1 MVTKDVP
8 ISPRFTPYDFLSR
21 CKFSTLTTRQ
31 PMVEFYLLTFPR
43 FPLRKK
49 KHKSYFG
56 KNRTHDFRTSRCADN
71 LLDHSGDEL
80 SGVLRLPPWF
90 AAEGYTYSSTAVV
103 LQYCT
108 VVLYSCLQQQQTGAG
123 YHTRFEKWGACY
135 LWSAVPLPFGPLQ
148 YAPFLFVAAVYTSM
162 ARSYS
167 YCHLGTEHLFLWSIS
182 YFSKNLRLNF
192 LTASFLIGG
201 RICTHL

>member
-1 MVTKDVP
+1 M
-8 ISPRFTPYDFLSR
+8 L
-21 CKFSTLTTRQ
+21 
-31 PMVEFYLLTFPR
+31 
-43 FPLRKK
+43 
-49 KHKSYFG
+49 KS
-56 KNRTHDFRTSRCADN
+56 
-71 LLDHSGDEL
+71 
-80 SGVLRLPPWF
+80 PPWF

-108 VVLYSCLQQQQTGAG
+108 VVLYCCLQQQQTGAG
-123 YHTRFEKWGACY
+123 YHTRFEKWGARY

-182 YFSKNLRLNF
+182 YFSKSLRLNF
-192 LTASFLIGG
+192 ITASFLSGGASCTSGRQYNIGEKPSVALYTYINLHAG
-201 RICTHL
+201 TPKPHSFLSKSPALQCSNMVLYGLREIKVKLNLY